1 MTKGDGTHADEKP
14 QVVFMPQMAMD
25 ESQLICLSLGD
36 QREMTERRMD
46 ESQLISIFLLRV
58 KKEFFLVQKKWLRG
72 ENDAS
77 LVFMS

>member
-46 ESQLISIFLLRV
+46 ESQLLSIFLLRV
-58 KKEFFLVQKKWLRG
+58 KSRKSVRWSVVPV
-72 ENDAS
+72 AP
-77 LVFMS
+77 M